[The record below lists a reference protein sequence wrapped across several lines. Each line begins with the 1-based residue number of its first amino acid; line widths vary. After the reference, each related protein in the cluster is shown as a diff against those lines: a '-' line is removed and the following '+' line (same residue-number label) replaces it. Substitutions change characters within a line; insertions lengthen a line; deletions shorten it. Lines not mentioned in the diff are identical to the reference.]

1 MSLPVY
7 WKQYRYDETRYGSTF
22 VHKCAERKK
31 SLRFGTYVL
40 DLQWQYIDAN
50 DFHTSNGLSNAV
62 SCQLGNVQKPH
73 DNSFWLL
80 ISTIHP
86 VMRMYLL
93 LGDLDHPFY
102 RCWGKKRRHHLVCFK
117 IERFMFKRI
126 WDIRIHNHILFQ
138 CISSSHN
145 CENELHFWMVL
156 SPLQMPQIDAFEI
169 FSWMSKEVLKPF
181 PV

>member
-1 MSLPVY
+1 M
-7 WKQYRYDETRYGSTF
+7 TRPDSTF

-40 DLQWQYIDAN
+40 DLQWQYISTN
-50 DFHTSNGLSNAV
+50 IVSNPWC

-73 DNSFWLL
+73 DDSFWLL

-86 VMRMYLL
+86 VMRMCLL

-102 RCWGKKRRHHLVCFK
+102 RCWGKKRRHHLVRLK
-117 IERFMFKRI
+117 IERFMFKRN

-169 FSWMSKEVLKPF
+169 FSWISKEVLKPF